1 MLEPTE
7 DLAEEVLPWLYDEPH
22 ADPSNLPT
30 FLVSR
35 AAREHV
41 TVALSGDG
49 GDEAFAGYRR
59 YVHDHAE
66 NRLRGVIGAPGRRIA
81 GGLGA
86 VYPKFDRL
94 PRFLRAKTFLG
105 NLAADPARA
114 YWRSVTQLDRSQVM
128 GVLHP
133 ELADRLSGY
142 DPFDAFEDHY
152 RRPTGDCPLF
162 RAQYADLH
170 TYLPD
175 QILAK
180 VDRASMGVGLEVR
193 VPILDH
199 RFVGRYVTLPARE
212 KIRGARGKH
221 ALREALRSR
230 LPGSVLDGAKRGF
243 DTPLAAWFRGPLGE
257 AARRVVEEL
266 PGEWFDRAALRARL
280 GEHRS
285 GARDHGRLL
294 WSLLVLARWRDRHG
308 IRGLAP

>member
-1 MLEPTE
+1 M
-7 DLAEEVLPWLYDEPH
+7 YK
-22 ADPSNLPT
+22 
-30 FLVSR
+30 R
-35 AAREHV
+35 
-41 TVALSGDG
+41 
-49 GDEAFAGYRR
+49 
-59 YVHDHAE
+59 
-66 NRLRGVIGAPGRRIA
+66 
-81 GGLGA
+81 
-86 VYPKFDRL
+86 
-94 PRFLRAKTFLG
+94 
-105 NLAADPARA
+105 
-114 YWRSVTQLDRSQVM
+114 Q
-128 GVLHP
+128 
-133 ELADRLSGY
+133 
-142 DPFDAFEDHY
+142 
-152 RRPTGDCPLF
+152 TGDCPLF

-257 AARRVVEEL
+257 AALRAVEEL